1 MNKGG
6 FRPPPRRD
14 APPEE
19 EMVIKRVRL
28 PRTDRRE
35 VLGAVIGLM
44 GGSRMRVECKDGK
57 DRMCRIPGRLKNNI
71 WVRDGDIVIV
81 EKWELE
87 GDKKG
92 DIVWRYRPLE
102 VKWLRDRNYI

>member
-1 MNKGG
+1 MGEYRGHKDNRKKTS
-6 FRPPPRRD
+6 
-14 APPEE
+14 APEE
-19 EMVIKRVRL
+19 VKRVRL
-28 PRTDRRE
+28 PRE
-35 VLGAVIGLM
+35 GEVIGLVIGMM

-71 WVRDGDIVIV
+71 WVRDGDVVVV
-81 EKWELE
+81 EPWELE